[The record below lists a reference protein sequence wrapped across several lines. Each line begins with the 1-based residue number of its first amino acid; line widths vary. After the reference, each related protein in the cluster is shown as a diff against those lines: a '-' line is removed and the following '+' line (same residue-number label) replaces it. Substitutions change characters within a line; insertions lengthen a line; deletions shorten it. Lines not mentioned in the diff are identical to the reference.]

1 MRKVF
6 DRRIVKLFFGGLS
19 FFYTAGLIYVFF
31 FARRR
36 WREFPVRNFNIVP
49 LKNKIQYLQAWS
61 HHTAPENA
69 EVLKD
74 VVGNILIFIPFPFL
88 LLFLLG
94 FKSYGR
100 LLLLSFVFS
109 TGVELIQLITNVGV
123 ADIDDVLFNTLGA
136 GIGIIIMYAVARL
149 RGKEPGQSVN
159 YRVTGQKNRTW
170 A

>member
-1 MRKVF
+1 MKKVF
-6 DRRIVKLFFGGLS
+6 ESRMVKIIFGGLS

-49 LKNKIQYLQAWS
+49 LRNKIHYVQTWQQ
-61 HHTAPENA
+61 HTAPENA
-69 EVLKD
+69 EVYKD
-74 VVGNILIFIPFPFL
+74 VLGNILIFIPFPFL

-94 FKSYGR
+94 FKNYRR
-100 LLLLSFVFS
+100 LLLLSFVS
-109 TGVELIQLITNVGV
+109 SAGVELLQFITNVGV
-123 ADIDDVLFNTLGA
+123 ADIDDILFNTLGA
-136 GIGIIIMYAVARL
+136 AIGKLMMYMVAL
-149 RGKEPGQSVN
+149 MRGKEPGQSVN